1 MIGAFG
7 PWRVQTTLSVLGIV
21 AAAAYML
28 KVLQQVLLGPLKDK
42 WRSLTDMT
50 SWELLTVVP
59 LLLIVLALGV
69 YPLLMLHLQD
79 AALTNLIAH
88 VMGR

>member
-1 MIGAFG
+1 M
-7 PWRVQTTLSVLGIV
+7 LLL
-21 AAAAYML
+21 L

-42 WRSLTDMT
+42 WRNLADMT
-50 SWELLTVVP
+50 AWELMTVAP
-59 LLLIVLALGV
+59 LLIIVLALGV
-69 YPLLMLHLQD
+69 YPLWMLHVQD